1 MILTKLLIFWRLV
14 SMVMFPLGII
24 WLMTGEVTWKTR

>member
-1 MILTKLLIFWRLV
+1 MITKLLIFWRLV

-24 WLMTGEVTWKTR
+24 WLMTGEVTWNRR

>member
-1 MILTKLLIFWRLV
+1 MLTKLLIFWRIV

-24 WLMTGEVTWKTR
+24 WLMTGEITWNRR

>member
-1 MILTKLLIFWRLV
+1 MLTKVLIFWRLV

-24 WLMTGEVTWKTR
+24 WLMTGEITWNRR

>member
-1 MILTKLLIFWRLV
+1 MLTKLLIFWRIV

-24 WLMTGEVTWKTR
+24 WLMTGEVTWNRR

>member
-1 MILTKLLIFWRLV
+1 MITKLLIFWRIV

-24 WLMTGEVTWKTR
+24 WLMTGEITWRKR